1 MKLDALIEAIL
12 YFRGEPVSKK
22 ELAKILEVSK
32 DTLKEAL
39 DSLHGKMEGRGI
51 ALLETEDDVSLGTAP
66 GASELITA
74 MTKEEMSR
82 DLGKAGLETLTIVAY
97 KGPISRSAIDNIRG
111 VNSSFILRNL
121 LIRGLVER
129 VVDPL
134 DQRAF
139 LYKPTV
145 DLLRF
150 LGISKIEDLP
160 EYDNVVEKLEEP
172 VTEEEA
178 ANKEVEDDLAQE
190 SPDGGLEDEI
200 I

>member
-1 MKLDALIEAIL
+1 MKLDSLIEAVL

-22 ELAKILEVSK
+22 ELGKILEISK

-39 DSLHGKMEGRGI
+39 DILRQKMEGRGV
-51 ALLETEDDVSLGTAP
+51 ALIETDDDVSLGTAP
-66 GASELITA
+66 EASELISQMA
-74 MTKEEMSR
+74 KEEISR

-129 VVDPL
+129 VADPN

-139 LYKPTV
+139 LYKPTL
-145 DLLRF
+145 DLLRY
-150 LGISKIEDLP
+150 LGISSIDSLP
-160 EYDNVVEKLEEP
+160 EYVNISQNLEVAKVPENNNNLEEQDG
-172 VTEEEA
+172 
-178 ANKEVEDDLAQE
+178 EVA
-190 SPDGGLEDEI
+190 GV
-200 I
+200 